1 MSKLNDRIL
10 MLFSKEFNEFNI
22 LMCHSIKIQHSNWY
36 LDPWIGYSLKIQQ
49 HQIVLLCKTYE
60 SLNRCCMVMGGFS
73 VGFESKCGRFRFF
86 SSRRL
91 EDLNRFARLRL
102 LTFIWSFIA
111 CRDIRQHSL
120 ISCIS
125 SPSLVASQLAYLYPL
140 LHEMSF
146 KLGRI
151 TLVPNITLQI
161 YFWNV

>member
-22 LMCHSIKIQHSNWY
+22 LMCHFIYKFSIQKSLNWFFF
-36 LDPWIGYSLKIQQ
+36 KIQQ
-49 HQIVLLCKTYE
+49 HEIVLLCKTYE
-60 SLNRCCMVMGGFS
+60 SLNRCCTVMGGFS

-91 EDLNRFARLRL
+91 EDLNRFARLCL

-140 LHEMSF
+140 LHEMSL
-146 KLGRI
+146 KLGSRI